1 MSHALAVPVCVFV
14 RRRGAMSV
22 GARAWVVRIVRAL
35 QSTALRTDNVW
46 ATNYASR
53 PSGFPTSDNM
63 AQMKKDFQR
72 VLNDDN

>member
-1 MSHALAVPVCVFV
+1 
-14 RRRGAMSV
+14 MSV
-22 GARAWVVRIVRAL
+22 GARAWVVRTVRAL

-53 PSGFPTSDNM
+53 PSGCPSRDNM